1 MSKPLKLLAES
12 PADMTVLSA
21 VIQDMTIKLS
31 DMAYLP
37 RQHRFAFVGN
47 RFRWEKSEPSGDA
60 EFTQANE
67 RVRAACRFENVLR
80 VASKGMPQNDKAWTN
95 EAQKANA
102 MKDHVL
108 GVLNLEVKQHDNGDF
123 DLTLHFYGGGTMK
136 LVCECLE
143 IYVEDL
149 SLPWTTAHRPD
160 HGPDNDGHGPDEEA

>member
-47 RFRWEKSEPSGDA
+47 RFRWENSEPSGDA

-80 VASKGMPQNDKAWTN
+80 VAPRDGPT
-95 EAQKANA
+95 
-102 MKDHVL
+102 KDHVL